1 MSCYLF
7 VEFCLLFLLFSGCE
21 AARKWEYELLS
32 LEVFSSNPK
41 LMKIEAKVV
50 RMGRS
55 EIGLS
60 ATLDLNYDV
69 TDETT
74 IEVIAYRSNSGDEG
88 DYKMLPWAAPKQP
101 YYEYLNTYYKDF
113 VMKDFAS
120 CSNLPQFKD
129 KFQPPVQKKKY
140 YAEKCMVI
148 GEGLPDIVPPGYY
161 KLIFNCTKPDE
172 PYWGFIAIVR
182 ITTKLF

>member
-7 VEFCLLFLLFSGCE
+7 VEFSLLFLLFIGCE

-32 LEVFSSNPK
+32 LEVFSSDLK
-41 LMKIEAKVV
+41 LVKPEAKVV

-60 ATLDLNYDV
+60 GSLDWNYDA

-74 IEVIAYRSNSGDEG
+74 VEVIVFRSSSGDKR

-101 YYEYLNTYYKDF
+101 YYDYLNTYYKDLF
-113 VMKDFAS
+113 MKDFAS
-120 CSNLPQFKD
+120 CSNLPQFKH
-129 KFQPPVQKKKY
+129 KFQPPWLKQKY
-140 YAEKCMVI
+140 YAEKCLVN
-148 GEGLPDIVPPGYY
+148 GDGLPDLMPPGYY
-161 KLIFNCTKPDE
+161 KLIFNCTGPNQ
-172 PYWGFIAIVR
+172 PYWGFIAVARLIA
-182 ITTKLF
+182 KLF